1 MTVTEAPRFTGDL
14 FTDAAIHE
22 PYDLYREMRDLG
34 PVVWVEDLG
43 MYALPRYAE
52 VRAAL
57 GDDQSFTSARGVA
70 FNDFTNQNQQGTT
83 LASDGDLHRQLRT
96 VLSRGLNPHAL
107 REKRGYVEGL
117 ARELVDHVLERDQ
130 FDAVPAFAQA
140 MPLTVVPDL
149 LGWEEGVRPR
159 LLEWA
164 EAAFDTS
171 GPFNERNEPK
181 LRSVGE
187 MIEYASTVAAQGR
200 LAPDGLGAAVLA
212 AAERGEIGP
221 EQCPLL
227 MLDFLGPSLDTTA
240 SALGAAFHLFSTRPG
255 AWENLRADPGLIPN
269 AINEIVRWQSPI
281 RFFTRVATED
291 VEIAGTRIEAGS
303 RVVMMFASANH
314 DERFWER
321 PGDFEV
327 ERPNASRHV
336 GFGYGVHACAG
347 QGLTRLEAGALLA
360 ELVGR
365 VERFEPAGEPR
376 LATNSIIRAYASVP
390 VRIVRAEQGSH
401 SR

>member
-1 MTVTEAPRFTGDL
+1 MTVTDAPTFTGDL
-14 FTDAAIHE
+14 FSEDAIHE
-22 PYDLYREMRDLG
+22 PFELYREMRDLG
-34 PVVWVEDLG
+34 PVVWVEQLG

-57 GDDQSFTSARGVA
+57 GDDESFSSARGVS
-70 FNDFTNQNQQGTT
+70 FNDFTNDNQQGTT
-83 LASDGDLHRQLRT
+83 LASDGDPHRRLRT

-107 REKRGYVEGL
+107 RDKRPYVEGL
-117 ARELVDHVLERDQ
+117 ARELVDRVIEHDQ

-149 LGWEEGVRPR
+149 LGWEESIRPK

-171 GPFNERNEPK
+171 GPLDQRNEPK

-187 MIEYASTVAAQGR
+187 MVEYASTVAAENW

-221 EQCPLL
+221 EQCPFL

-240 SALGAAFHLFSTRPG
+240 SALGAAFYLFATRPES
-255 AWENLRADPGLIPN
+255 WQKLRADPGLIPN
-269 AINEIVRWQSPI
+269 AINEIVRWQTPI
-281 RFFTRVATED
+281 RFFTRVTTRK
-291 VEIAGTRIEAGS
+291 VEIGGARIEADA
-303 RVVMMFASANH
+303 RVVMMFASANR
-314 DERFWER
+314 DERSWDR
-321 PGDFEV
+321 PDEFDV
-327 ERPNASRHV
+327 ERAGASRQV
-336 GFGYGVHACAG
+336 GFGYGVHACVG

-360 ELVGR
+360 ELVER
-365 VERFEPAGEPR
+365 VERFEPAAEPR

-390 VRIVRAEQGSH
+390 VRIVRV
-401 SR
+401 